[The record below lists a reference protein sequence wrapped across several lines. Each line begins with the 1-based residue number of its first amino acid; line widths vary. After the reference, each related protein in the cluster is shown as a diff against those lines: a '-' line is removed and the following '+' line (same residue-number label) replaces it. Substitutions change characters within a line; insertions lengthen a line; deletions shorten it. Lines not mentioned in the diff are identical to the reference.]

1 MDENKQTNENLKY
14 ALCYVPVVAII
25 LHFVEKNKTPV
36 LEKHIRYGMVLFIAY
51 VILTILISW
60 FFTWLLFFAYIWLSI
75 FLGYKTY
82 SWESIEIKFIDD
94 FFDKKKTNKSDKK
107 DIFEEL

>member
-25 LHFVEKNKTPV
+25 LHFVEKNKTPI

-51 VILTILISW
+51 VVLTILISW
-60 FFTWLLFFAYIWLSI
+60 LFTWLLFFAYIWLSI
-75 FLGYKTY
+75 FLWYKTY
-82 SWESIEIKFIDD
+82 SWEFVEIKFIDD
-94 FFDKKKTNKSDKK
+94 IFDKNKTNKSEKK
-107 DIFEEL
+107 DDLDQF